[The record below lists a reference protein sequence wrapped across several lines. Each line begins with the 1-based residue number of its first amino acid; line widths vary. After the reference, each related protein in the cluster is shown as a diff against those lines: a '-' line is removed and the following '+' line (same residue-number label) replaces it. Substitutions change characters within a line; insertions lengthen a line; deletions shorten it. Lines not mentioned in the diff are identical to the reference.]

1 MSRTDRTLELL
12 FMFVKATK
20 AITTWSRMNIPTE
33 GGMTFPRANVLLGL
47 ITRTDPAGM
56 SEIGEYLG
64 MSPRSMTVLID
75 GLEKEGLVRRI
86 PHERDR
92 RITCVEI
99 TNAGRRFAL
108 AELGPSQLAAAALF
122 DDLSAKDQDDLLR
135 LLGKVSDSL
144 RTRGIDIPRYA
155 GN

>member
-1 MSRTDRTLELL
+1 MSRTQRTLELL
-12 FMFVKATK
+12 FTFVKTTK

-47 ITRTDPAGM
+47 TTRTDPAGM

-75 GLEKEGLVRRI
+75 GLEKEGLVRRV

-92 RITCVEI
+92 RITCLEI
-99 TNAGRRFAL
+99 TDTGRKFAL
-108 AELGPSQLAAAALF
+108 TELGPSQLAAATLF
-122 DDLSAKDQDDLLR
+122 DDLSAKEQDDLLR
-135 LLGKVSDSL
+135 LLGKVSESL
-144 RTRGIDIPRYA
+144 RARGIEVPRYT
-155 GN
+155 GS